1 MHLSDILNAIVL
13 DEGRATVE
21 VSEDW
26 GQGRASFGGLVAAVG
41 NRAMRHLVPQDRC
54 LRSLQ
59 TTFIG
64 PAPPG
69 TWRIGVQVVR
79 VGRAVTVARCDIG
92 VGEEIA
98 AAIIGVYGAPR
109 PSAVNVALHAV
120 PAPQRAEDMEDS
132 PLPLGAPKFL
142 QHFAMRWLEG
152 PAMFSGVHTPGKA
165 YVRHRDPAPP
175 TESHAVAIAD
185 CLPTPAMS
193 MYRAPAPASS
203 LVWSLELVSHD
214 FDFAPDAWWRI
225 EHDIEAARDGY
236 VSQTGTLYDPTGR
249 PAALTRQLVAIF
261 G

>member
-1 MHLSDILNAIVL
+1 MHLSNILNAIAL
-13 DEGRATVE
+13 DEGRATVDIG
-21 VSEDW
+21 EDW

-41 NRAMRHLVPQDRC
+41 NQAMRGLVPQDRY

-64 PAPPG
+64 PAPAG
-69 TWRIGVQVVR
+69 TWSVDAEVVR

-92 VGEEIA
+92 VGGEIA
-98 AAIIGVYGAPR
+98 ATLVGVYGAPR
-109 PSAVNVALHAV
+109 PSAVSVPLHAT
-120 PAPQRAEDMEDS
+120 PAGRCPEDLRDS
-132 PLPLGAPKFL
+132 SLPDGAPKFL
-142 QHFAMRWLEG
+142 QHFAVRWLEG
-152 PAMFSGVHTPGKA
+152 PAMFTGVRTPGKA
-165 YVRHRDPAPP
+165 FVRHRDPAPP
-175 TESHAVAIAD
+175 AESHVVAIAD

-203 LVWSLELVSHD
+203 LVWTLELLSHD

-225 EHDIEAARDGY
+225 EHDTVCARDGY
-236 VSQTGTLYDPTGR
+236 VSQTGTMYDPAGR